1 MYQEVNDTQVTSD
14 CSLMPGISSVQYS
27 HDETSDEDELAVTGH
42 SVSPEEAAEM
52 LEELRH
58 EDRREEGEPEEIQ
71 KEDLP
76 SQPPPMDAKPREG
89 ELGKILILNKKIM
102 TES

>member
-1 MYQEVNDTQVTSD
+1 
-14 CSLMPGISSVQYS
+14 MPGISSVQYS

-52 LEELRH
+52 LEELQR
-58 EDRREEGEPEEIQ
+58 EDRKERGEEGEPEGIL

-76 SQPPPMDAKPREG
+76 SQPPPTDAKPREG
-89 ELGKILILNKKIM
+89 ELGKNIK
-102 TES
+102 T